1 MNGVKLMIRRS
12 VFSYMFEGLV
22 LNSIEIKFLV
32 LREAGSWFVE
42 VFDFNNAKLIT
53 KRKGDQKY

>member
-1 MNGVKLMIRRS
+1 
-12 VFSYMFEGLV
+12 MFEGLV